1 MSPLSFRSINI
12 MLRFNKEINM
22 YLKYLTILGVV
33 FLFSCGGGGTSTGG
47 ENLGENTGQITD
59 QLQIVE

>member
-1 MSPLSFRSINI
+1 
-12 MLRFNKEINM
+12 M